1 MALEKTYEFLNEL
14 EANNNREWFAE
25 NKPKYQEAK
34 IEFENFIQGIILRL
48 HEVDSQIGNLQA
60 KDCIFRIF
68 RDVRFSKDKV
78 PYKTNFGAYMSTGGW
93 KSPKAGYY
101 LHVEP
106 NSSFLG
112 GGIYMPE
119 SANLNKIRTEI
130 FENPVAYKKI
140 INDKQ
145 FVKVFPEIYGGKL
158 KTAPRGFPKDFED
171 IDLLRN
177 KHYAVTH
184 RVDDSFWK
192 NDKVVE
198 MALDVY
204 KTQKDFNDFLNM
216 AIS

>member
-1 MALEKTYEFLNEL
+1 MALEKTYRFLKEL

-34 IEFENFIQGIILRL
+34 IEFENFIQGMILKL
-48 HEVDSQIGNLQA
+48 QNVDPQIGNLQA

-68 RDVRFSKDKV
+68 RDVRFSKNKL
-78 PYKTNFGAYMSTGGW
+78 PYKTNFGAYMSTGGR

-101 LHVEP
+101 IHIEP

-119 SANLNKIRTEI
+119 SQNLNKIRTEI
-130 FENPVAYKKI
+130 FENTAVYKEI
-140 INDKQ
+140 INDKKFQ
-145 FVKVFPEIYGGKL
+145 KVFPEIYGEKL

-184 RVDDSFWK
+184 VVENSFWK
-192 NDKVVE
+192 DSKFEENA
-198 MALDVY
+198 MDVFR
-204 KTQKDFNDFLNM
+204 TQKVFNDFLNM

>member
-1 MALEKTYEFLNEL
+1 MALEKTYKFLNEL

-25 NKPKYQEAK
+25 NKQKYQESK

-48 HEVDSQIGNLQA
+48 HEVDSQVGNLQA

-78 PYKTNFGAYMSTGGW
+78 PYKTNFGAYMSTGGR

-130 FENPVAYKKI
+130 
-140 INDKQ
+140 
-145 FVKVFPEIYGGKL
+145 
-158 KTAPRGFPKDFED
+158 
-171 IDLLRN
+171 
-177 KHYAVTH
+177 
-184 RVDDSFWK
+184 
-192 NDKVVE
+192 
-198 MALDVY
+198 
-204 KTQKDFNDFLNM
+204 
-216 AIS
+216 